1 MNKSLKH
8 LTVEAVKAI
17 HGEVLAAHCGAAG
30 IRDET
35 LLESAVAAPQAS
47 MMGQPLIS
55 DPIEIAAA
63 YLFYICKNHA
73 FVDGNKRT
81 ALAACLVFLE
91 ENGFLADRKL
101 AINEWEQFV
110 LDVAASQLDR
120 AATTRRLRKLP
131 QAACLKRLRG
141 MINRD
146 RMERVAERHRR

>member
-1 MNKSLKH
+1 MSKSLKH

-17 HGEVLAAHCGAAG
+17 HREVLAAHGGAAG

-47 MMGQPLIS
+47 MMGQLLIS

-91 ENGFLADRKL
+91 ENGLLTDRKL
-101 AINEWEQFV
+101 PINDWERFV
-110 LDVAASQLDR
+110 LDVAASKIDR
-120 AATTRRLRKLP
+120 SETTRRLRKL
-131 QAACLKRLRG
+131 RSRS
-141 MINRD
+141 
-146 RMERVAERHRR
+146 

>member
-1 MNKSLKH
+1 MSKSLKH

-17 HGEVLAAHCGAAG
+17 HGEVLAAHGGAAG

-63 YLFYICKNHA
+63 YLFYICKNDA

-91 ENGFLADRKL
+91 ENGLLPDRKL
-101 AINEWEQFV
+101 PITDWEPFV
-110 LDVAASQLDR
+110 LDVAAARLDR
-120 AATTRRLRKLP
+120 AATTRRLRKL
-131 QAACLKRLRG
+131 LKKS
-141 MINRD
+141 
-146 RMERVAERHRR
+146 RRS

>member
-17 HGEVLAAHCGAAG
+17 HREVLAAHGGAAG

-47 MMGQPLIS
+47 MTGQPLIS

-63 YLFYICKNHA
+63 YLFYLCKNHA

-91 ENGFLADRKL
+91 ENALLPDRKL
-101 AINEWEQFV
+101 PINDWEQFV
-110 LDVAASQLDR
+110 LDVASSQVDR
-120 AATTRRLRKLP
+120 AATTRRLRKL
-131 QAACLKRLRG
+131 LKRS
-141 MINRD
+141 
-146 RMERVAERHRR
+146 RRR

>member
-1 MNKSLKH
+1 LSKSLKH

-17 HGEVLAAHCGAAG
+17 HGEVLTAHGGAAG

-81 ALAACLVFLE
+81 ALAACIVFLE
-91 ENGFLADRKL
+91 ENGLLADRKL
-101 AINEWEQFV
+101 PINDWEQFI
-110 LDVAASQLDR
+110 LEVASSQLDR
-120 AATTRRLRKLP
+120 AATTRRLRKL
-131 QAACLKRLRG
+131 LKQPRRG
-141 MINRD
+141 
-146 RMERVAERHRR
+146 

>member
-1 MNKSLKH
+1 MSKSLKH
-8 LTVEAVKAI
+8 LTVEAIKAI
-17 HGEVLAAHCGAAG
+17 HREVLAAHGGAAG

-63 YLFYICKNHA
+63 YLFYICRNHA

-91 ENGFLADRKL
+91 ENGLLPARKL
-101 AINEWEQFV
+101 PVDDWEQFV
-110 LDVAASQLDR
+110 LDVAASKIDR
-120 AATTRRLRKLP
+120 DATTRRLRKL
-131 QAACLKRLRG
+131 LKRS
-141 MINRD
+141 
-146 RMERVAERHRR
+146 RRR

>member
-17 HGEVLAAHCGAAG
+17 HREVLAAHGGAAG

-120 AATTRRLRKLP
+120 AATTRRLRKL
-131 QAACLKRLRG
+131 LKPR
-141 MINRD
+141 
-146 RMERVAERHRR
+146 A

>member
-1 MNKSLKH
+1 MSKSLKH

-17 HGEVLAAHCGAAG
+17 HGEVLAAHGGAAG

-120 AATTRRLRKLP
+120 AATTRRLRKL
-131 QAACLKRLRG
+131 LKPR
-141 MINRD
+141 
-146 RMERVAERHRR
+146 A

>member
-1 MNKSLKH
+1 LNKSLKH

-17 HGEVLAAHCGAAG
+17 HGEVLAAHGGAAG

-81 ALAACLVFLE
+81 ALAVCLVFLE
-91 ENGFLADRKL
+91 ENGLFHDRKL
-101 AINEWEQFV
+101 PINDWEQFV

-120 AATTRRLRKLP
+120 AATTGRLRKV
-131 QAACLKRLRG
+131 LKPRARSGLRG
-141 MINRD
+141 KLLKKS
-146 RMERVAERHRR
+146 RRS

>member
-1 MNKSLKH
+1 MSNSLKY
-8 LTVEAVKAI
+8 LTVEAIKAI
-17 HGEVLAAHCGAAG
+17 HGEVLAAHGGAAG

-91 ENGFLADRKL
+91 ENGLLPDRKL
-101 AINEWEQFV
+101 PINDWEQFV
-110 LDVAASQLDR
+110 LDVAASKIDR
-120 AATTRRLRKLP
+120 DATTGRLRKLRN
-131 QAACLKRLRG
+131 KS
-141 MINRD
+141 
-146 RMERVAERHRR
+146 RRR

>member
-1 MNKSLKH
+1 MSKSLKH

-17 HGEVLAAHCGAAG
+17 HREVLAAHGGAAG

-47 MMGQPLIS
+47 MMGQRLIS

-91 ENGFLADRKL
+91 ENGFLPDRKL
-101 AINEWEQFV
+101 PVDDWEQFV
-110 LDVAASQLDR
+110 LDVAASKIDR
-120 AATTRRLRKLP
+120 DETTRRLRKL
-131 QAACLKRLRG
+131 LKQS
-141 MINRD
+141 
-146 RMERVAERHRR
+146 RRS